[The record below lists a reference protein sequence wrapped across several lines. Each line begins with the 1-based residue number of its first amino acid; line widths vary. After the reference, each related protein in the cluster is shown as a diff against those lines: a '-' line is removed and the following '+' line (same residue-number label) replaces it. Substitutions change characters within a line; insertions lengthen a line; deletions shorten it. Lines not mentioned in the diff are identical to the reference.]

1 MVYFSASPECTACV
15 VGVCKGREREFRAR
29 KNRARKE
36 DIAQIFTCF
45 INLARV
51 LAIFFLHWM
60 TAFPAIHLCVL
71 VLGKQWKTVQEIG
84 VENVHRAQIYLTAM
98 RSHMFKV
105 ALFLY
110 A

>member
-29 KNRARKE
+29 KKRARKE
-36 DIAQIFTCF
+36 DIAKILTCF

-60 TAFPAIHLCVL
+60 TAFPAFHLCVL
-71 VLGKQWKTVQEIG
+71 VLGKQWKNSTRNRSRE
-84 VENVHRAQIYLTAM
+84 RAS
-98 RSHMFKV
+98 RSD
-105 ALFLY
+105 LFDSY
-110 A
+110 AFTHV